1 MKKVLITIF
10 SLCVILVMT
19 GCGKKADPEAGCY
32 APVGEDGIW
41 YCTILD
47 REQDGELGDQTKWMR
62 KVLKDEGLTL
72 CSSKL
77 MGERVTE
84 IKVPEAAKEQDG
96 EYNITVHNIKGKET
110 SKVKIVWVH
119 FPDSE
124 KKDELAFVAPK
135 DYLNSEYH
143 VEF

>member
-1 MKKVLITIF
+1 MKKILITIL
-10 SLCVILVMT
+10 SLCVILVMS
-19 GCGKKADPEAGCY
+19 GCGKKADQEAGCY

-47 REQDGELGDQTKWMR
+47 RKQDGEHK
-62 KVLKDEGLTL
+62 
-72 CSSKL
+72 
-77 MGERVTE
+77 
-84 IKVPEAAKEQDG
+84 
-96 EYNITVHNIKGKET
+96 ITVYNIKGKET
-110 SKVKIVWVH
+110 SKVKIIWVH

-124 KKDELAFVAPK
+124 KKDELAFVAPQ